1 MEGGREERRKR
12 EKRENKRT
20 GENPASTCTPCIYN
34 LILCHA
40 LRPNTGT
47 LDTQTQAQTEHA
59 HTQTMYTVQSMHA
72 RTHTVYK
79 YSKTIVYF
87 MSWSAVAK
95 LRTTKLHVLCTLK
108 HACTLHKH
116 CAIASH
122 KKCGEVFCTFV
133 KHFVSSL

>member
-47 LDTQTQAQTEHA
+47 LDTQTQTQAQTEHA

-72 RTHTVYK
+72 RTHTVYM
-79 YSKTIVYF
+79 YTV
-87 MSWSAVAK
+87 K
-95 LRTTKLHVLCTLK
+95 LSC
-108 HACTLHKH
+108 
-116 CAIASH
+116 IS
-122 KKCGEVFCTFV
+122 
-133 KHFVSSL
+133 